1 MVKSPVK
8 NTLIQHSSCFFTL
21 QFFIAS
27 SKFAQ
32 HPNLRVYFCSHVDG
46 GKMLP
51 NISREMQ
58 LDILR
63 KMLMIRRAEEHV
75 IRFNEDYKDLIR
87 GHFHVYI
94 GQEATGVAVCAALAS
109 EDYVFTTHRN
119 HGHVIAKGGDPK
131 RVLAEIIGRE
141 TGYCRGRAGTFHVAA
156 PDMKIVHTSAIVG
169 GCLALAAGT
178 AFASQVQ
185 ETKAVTVVFF
195 GDGAME
201 EGVFY
206 EALNI
211 AKLWQ
216 LPLIFWMENNYRRA
230 SRGGASHAATE
241 LANVPRALNVETT
254 VINGA
259 DVGLIYKTASE
270 LVRRTR
276 AGEGPFFVEARTHPW
291 PGNEGAHPKLAAGR
305 TNIEWAWDPGRVP
318 EGVRAW
324 YAEDDPVLI
333 FARELVERGGVSRD
347 EIHRLDVEVGKEAD
361 EAARFALESPLP
373 DSKAAL
379 SFAYAGGGN

>member
-1 MVKSPVK
+1 
-8 NTLIQHSSCFFTL
+8 
-21 QFFIAS
+21 
-27 SKFAQ
+27 
-32 HPNLRVYFCSHVDG
+32 
-46 GKMLP
+46 MLAD
-51 NISREMQ
+51 ISREEQ
-58 LDILR
+58 LGILG
-63 KMLMIRRAEEHV
+63 KMLMIRRTEEHV

-94 GQEATGVAVCAALAS
+94 GQEATGVSVCAALTSA
-109 EDYVFTTHRN
+109 DYVFSTHRN

-131 RVLAEIIGRE
+131 KVLAEIIGRE

-156 PDMKIVHTSAIVG
+156 PELRIVHTSAIVG

-185 ETKAVTVVFF
+185 EASAVTVVFF

-206 EALNI
+206 EALNL

-216 LPLIFWMENNYRRA
+216 LPLIFLMENNYRRA
-230 SRGGASHAATE
+230 GRSGVSHSATE
-241 LANVPRALNVETT
+241 LADVPRALNVDTT
-254 VINGA
+254 VIDGGN
-259 DVGLIYKTASE
+259 VGLVYKTASD

-291 PGNEGAHPKLAAGR
+291 PGNEGAHPKLVAGA
-305 TNIEWAWDPGRVP
+305 TNIAWAWDASGVP
-318 EGVRAW
+318 EKVRSW
-324 YAEDDPVLI
+324 YAEGDPVLLY
-333 FARELVERGGVSRD
+333 ARELVEQGGVSRD
-347 EIHRLDVEVGKEAD
+347 EIQQLDAEVRKDAD

-373 DSKAAL
+373 DPKAAL
-379 SFAYAGGGN
+379 NFAYAGGGN

>member
-1 MVKSPVK
+1 
-8 NTLIQHSSCFFTL
+8 
-21 QFFIAS
+21 
-27 SKFAQ
+27 
-32 HPNLRVYFCSHVDG
+32 
-46 GKMLP
+46 MLAD
-51 NISREMQ
+51 ISREEQ
-58 LDILR
+58 LGILR

-94 GQEATGVAVCAALAS
+94 GQEATGVSVCAALTSA
-109 EDYVFTTHRN
+109 DYVFSTHRN

-131 RVLAEIIGRE
+131 KVLAEIIGRE

-156 PDMKIVHTSAIVG
+156 PELRIVHTSAIVG

-185 ETKAVTVVFF
+185 ETSAVTVVFF

-206 EALNI
+206 EALNL

-216 LPLIFWMENNYRRA
+216 LPLIFLMENNYRRA
-230 SRGGASHAATE
+230 GRSGVSHSATE
-241 LANVPRALNVETT
+241 LADVPRALNVDTT
-254 VINGA
+254 VIDGGN
-259 DVGLIYKTASE
+259 VGLVYKTASD

-291 PGNEGAHPKLAAGR
+291 PGGEGAHPKLVAGA
-305 TNIEWAWDPGRVP
+305 THIAWAWDASGVP
-318 EGVRAW
+318 EKVRSW
-324 YAEDDPVLI
+324 YAEGDPVLLY
-333 FARELVERGGVSRD
+333 ARELVEQGGVSRD
-347 EIHRLDVEVGKEAD
+347 EIQQLDAEVRKDAD

-373 DSKAAL
+373 DPQAAVN
-379 SFAYAGGGN
+379 FAYAGGGN